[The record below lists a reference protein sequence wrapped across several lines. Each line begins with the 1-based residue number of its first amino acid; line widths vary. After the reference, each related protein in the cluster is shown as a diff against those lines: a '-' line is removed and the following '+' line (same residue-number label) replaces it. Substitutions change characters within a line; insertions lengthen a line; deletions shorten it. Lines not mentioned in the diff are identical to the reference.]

1 MTPVKHVLVVANRT
15 AATPALLAA
24 VRARAEASPCRFY
37 LVVPATPKGLHRL
50 VDPED
55 SGKDVAARNLELAL
69 PLLSDAAGSPVEG
82 HVGDASPLSAIED
95 AVHQQ
100 PVDEIL
106 ISTLPARVSRWLH
119 LDLVSKVR
127 ASGLPV
133 THVEAP
139 APVTAAA

>member
-1 MTPVKHVLVVANRT
+1 M
-15 AATPALLAA
+15 
-24 VRARAEASPCRFY
+24 
-37 LVVPATPKGLHRL
+37 
-50 VDPED
+50 
-55 SGKDVAARNLELAL
+55 
-69 PLLSDAAGSPVEG
+69 
-82 HVGDASPLSAIED
+82 
-95 AVHQQ
+95 HQQ

>member
-1 MTPVKHVLVVANRT
+1 MTPVTHVLVVANRT

-24 VRARAEASPCRFY
+24 VRARAESSPCRFH

-55 SGKDVAARNLELAL
+55 SGKDVAAQNLELAL
-69 PLLSDAAGSPVEG
+69 PMLSDAAGTPVEG
-82 HVGDASPLSAIED
+82 HVGDGSPLSAIED

-119 LDLVSKVR
+119 IDLVSKAR
-127 ASGLPV
+127 ALGLPV
-133 THVEAP
+133 DHVEASS
-139 APVTAAA
+139 PVTAPA

>member
-1 MTPVKHVLVVANRT
+1 MTPVTHVLVVANRT
-15 AATPALLAA
+15 AATPALLEA
-24 VRARAEASPCRFY
+24 VRARAESSPCRFY

-55 SGKDVAARNLELAL
+55 SGKDVAAQNLELAL

-82 HVGDASPLSAIED
+82 HVGDASPLSTIED

-119 LDLVSKVR
+119 LDLVSKAR
-127 ASGLPV
+127 ALGRPV
-133 THVEAP
+133 KHVEAS